1 TCIIHII
8 IHVLNIMYEDKAWVD
23 AKLDELDR
31 KLNEVGSSLCDEEQ
45 RYNIFKLT
53 FDEVLE
59 RLPAAGPVLSQI
71 KLQYESV
78 IDGIVQKKR
87 NATRFEQN
95 QLTRFTEEGTIR
107 NYLHYITEIELK
119 LTQAREECSRIQ
131 NELETMSNERIAAK
145 HKYETKVLQH
155 RTAKPHMTS
164 TKRQLLRL
172 QGKEA
177 TDMACLERELQR
189 VKLELEEAKATS
201 ERRYVAVQRKHTLQ
215 RQLEEKE
222 EVKAGLVERARLLR
236 CTLTKLNIACEA
248 VLEYTKG
255 EFFHTNLADFVIDA
269 LAKLNGVED
278 SIEDEDDPEKER
290 EAEVVLDC
298 FESFNDLFQDGLY
311 EQAAIM
317 AANSPKGVLR
327 SHSIMEKFK
336 GSAKPQN
343 GEKCPLLMYCKALLE
358 AAAVY
363 KPLSVEESLVCAE
376 CIIQQEVDGS
386 SGLAHWIEQRV
397 LPTSTQLGKLIYSQC
412 KCSKRCGCGYKGL
425 AFSVFDRC
433 NSFQQ
438 AALCLVELN
447 KYASFMALGERAKF
461 SKEDYANVLYSA
473 PSLELAVY
481 LVSFPHMS
489 ASVLTLF
496 EAMHLLSVALT
507 AAEGVKLLEKCS
519 KQMNQ
524 SVMTIILEDDRT
536 SWDIWQSLIHHLQ
549 SEGFDDWAVDIYA
562 ALVVKMTITQVMD
575 SIKQKQ
581 HVTDS
586 SQYQNPSRHDG
597 NSEVDAESSIH
608 PESTAPSGYNSS
620 SDEDNSQNASE
631 EDTQEAGDE
640 HSSGDQSSEP

>member
-1 TCIIHII
+1 
-8 IHVLNIMYEDKAWVD
+8 
-23 AKLDELDR
+23 
-31 KLNEVGSSLCDEEQ
+31 
-45 RYNIFKLT
+45 
-53 FDEVLE
+53 
-59 RLPAAGPVLSQI
+59 
-71 KLQYESV
+71 
-78 IDGIVQKKR
+78 
-87 NATRFEQN
+87 
-95 QLTRFTEEGTIR
+95 
-107 NYLHYITEIELK
+107 
-119 LTQAREECSRIQ
+119 
-131 NELETMSNERIAAK
+131 MSNERIAAK

-298 FESFNDLFQDGLY
+298 FESFND
-311 EQAAIM
+311 
-317 AANSPKGVLR
+317 GVLR
-327 SHSIMEKFK
+327 SYSIMEKFK

-363 KPLSVEESLVCAE
+363 KPLSVEESLRWMVL
-376 CIIQQEVDGS
+376 VDLLT
-386 SGLAHWIEQRV
+386 GLNKE
-397 LPTSTQLGKLIYSQC
+397 L
-412 KCSKRCGCGYKGL
+412 CGCGYKGL

-481 LVSFPHMS
+481 LVSFPRMS

-507 AAEGVKLLEKCS
+507 AAEGVKLLE
-519 KQMNQ
+519 
-524 SVMTIILEDDRT
+524 
-536 SWDIWQSLIHHLQ
+536 
-549 SEGFDDWAVDIYA
+549 AVDIYA